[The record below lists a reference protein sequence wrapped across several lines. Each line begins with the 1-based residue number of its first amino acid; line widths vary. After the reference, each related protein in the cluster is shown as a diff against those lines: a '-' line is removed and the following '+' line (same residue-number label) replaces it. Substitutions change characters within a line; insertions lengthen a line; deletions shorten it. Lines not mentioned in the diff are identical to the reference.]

1 MFRSAQHDKEGFAA
15 STVQPFN
22 ASPKMKLL
30 ILSLV
35 ILSSAVFAADE
46 KKEEK
51 SPIKSSNEVA
61 VIKTSEGDMVVQFWT
76 DAASKTIENFK
87 KLARQGFYDGTIFH
101 RIVKG
106 FMIQGGDPNSKDTA
120 KENSYGQGGP
130 GYDIKAEFNDHS
142 HDRGVISM
150 ARGPDP
156 NSAGSQFFICL
167 APVHRLDHQ
176 YTTFGKLIKG
186 QDVLEK
192 IGDIEVTKNSMGEP
206 SKPTKRVV
214 IESIKIVP
222 TDSAK

>member
-1 MFRSAQHDKEGFAA
+1 
-15 STVQPFN
+15 
-22 ASPKMKLL
+22 MKLP
-30 ILSLV
+30 ILMLLLV
-35 ILSSAVFAADE
+35 GAAAFAADE

-51 SPIKSSNEVA
+51 TPMNSSNEVA

-76 DAASKTIENFK
+76 DAAPNTVENFK

-101 RIVKG
+101 RIVKE
-106 FMIQGGDPNSKDTA
+106 FMIQGGDPNSKDPA

-130 GYDIKAEFNDHS
+130 GYNIKAEFNDHS
-142 HDRGVISM
+142 HDRGVVSM

-156 NSAGSQFFICL
+156 DSAGSQFFICL

-192 IGDIEVTKNSMGEP
+192 IGDIPVTKNSMGEP

-214 IESIKIVP
+214 IESIKILP
-222 TDSAK
+222 ADSVK

>member
-1 MFRSAQHDKEGFAA
+1 
-15 STVQPFN
+15 
-22 ASPKMKLL
+22 MKLL

-46 KKEEK
+46 TKKEK
-51 SPIKSSNEVA
+51 SPMNSSNEVA

-76 DAASKTIENFK
+76 DAAPNTVENFK

-106 FMIQGGDPNSKDTA
+106 FMIQGGDPNSKDPA
-120 KENSYGQGGP
+120 KENSYGEGGP
-130 GYDIKAEFNDHS
+130 GYNIKAEFNDHS

-156 NSAGSQFFICL
+156 DSAGSQFFICL

-192 IGDIEVTKNSMGEP
+192 IGDTSVTRNSMGEP

-214 IESIKIVP
+214 VESIKIVP
-222 TDSAK
+222 VDSVK